1 MNNIN
6 DYRRA
11 AEKYLANCRA
21 DGLSARTLENYADH
35 LDAYAEFCREND
47 ISPADPA
54 SALDWKIIMHES
66 GMKNSS
72 VAVYMR
78 DVRRF
83 FCWATMS
90 PVCDIDAEPVT
101 DGMIP
106 KVKRQA
112 YDKLLSEDDII
123 SVLSGEKQENSRK
136 SHMWARNNAMV
147 VLFLE
152 SAVRVSELTALTPAD
167 LDFDRGIIQVRHGK
181 GDKMRYVTF
190 PALAQQAVLEYLDSG
205 IRPFD
210 LPDTAPLFGA
220 VSKDRPEW
228 HALDRHEATKLVNRH
243 VKAVTGR
250 DDIRAHALRHAS
262 ASAMLT
268 MDMPKEQI
276 QALLGHSSIQT
287 TERYIGLLRPEAAAV
302 AGTDMFSALE
312 RRAMVREVS

>member
-1 MNNIN
+1 MNNMT

-11 AEKYLANCRA
+11 VEKYLANCRA
-21 DGLSARTLENYADH
+21 DNLSPCTLENYAVH
-35 LDAYAEFCREND
+35 LDAYAVFCEENE

-83 FCWATMS
+83 FSWASQS
-90 PVCDIDAEPVT
+90 PVCNIDAAPISE
-101 DGMIP
+101 GMIP
-106 KVKRQA
+106 RVKRQA
-112 YDKLLSEDDII
+112 YDKLLSEEDII
-123 SVLSGEKQENSRK
+123 SVLAGEKQENSRR
-136 SHMWARNNAMV
+136 SPMWPRNNAMV

-152 SAVRVSELTALTPAD
+152 TAMRVSELTALTPAD
-167 LDFDRGIIQVRHGK
+167 LDYDRGIIQIRHGK

-190 PALAQQAVLEYLDSG
+190 PDLAQQAVLDYLDSG

-220 VSKDRPEW
+220 VSKDRPDW

-268 MDMPKEQI
+268 MEMPKEQI
-276 QALLGHSSIQT
+276 QALLGHSSVQT

-302 AGTDMFSALE
+302 AGSSMFAALE
-312 RRAMVREVS
+312 RKAKLREVV